1 MIKTIG
7 ILLFVHLLF
16 CCEITGQQVFDT
28 TLFLN
33 SLNNTFEGSTDI
45 DYTNGKFYLCG
56 RFANYENGFRD
67 SSYLAI
73 VDRYGRIEHSHTI
86 GNGLLERSY
95 YGVDIHKYQDYVITL
110 YSEVDNSIQDGF
122 DPLLNIYNEE
132 SNYWFNVVPSI
143 DTLNYEARAS
153 IITEN
158 HLFIL
163 GATADYF
170 QNETNK
176 ALIAKFDLNIEEW
189 QDTIQAIDYLLIDG
203 NEHDHKLME
212 GAILSD
218 GSILAIMHE
227 YSPGYLA
234 AMSLCKI
241 NQDLSLLWKKNYT
254 DVGFNNY
261 GHVSESYNDP
271 QHFFISGSINTQRMI
286 SKFDFDGNII
296 WQKKHP
302 IENEDFSYFRGVFED
317 EDGNLLGGGKLSPI
331 YLNEPLQAFLSK
343 FNSDGELLWDR
354 FYPAPL
360 NNEAYVYDMEQTLD
374 GGYAMCGSIHFPAPR
389 RSDIW
394 LIKIDSLGNVDL
406 PLGIFTELNEYW
418 IPQGDSLLLNPV
430 PYGGNGIYSYLNPT
444 WSGNTVNFTQTEEF
458 GGIFYGYEKGDYE
471 LSFSITD
478 TLGASAQVNYIIH
491 VYDPTSNTTAINKNQ
506 WKTYPNPAS
515 DIIHFDNNNLN
526 QQATHIQV
534 FDIAGR
540 EYANF
545 KAQNQSS
552 LDVSIWQ
559 NGVYVYH
566 IFNGEKLLFEGRFLV
581 WHA

>member
-218 GSILAIMHE
+218 GSILAIFKE
-227 YSPGYLA
+227 YQPNYLPA
-234 AMSLCKI
+234 NNLCRI
-241 NQDLSLLWKKNYT
+241 TPELELLWKRKYTEPTTSSYT
-254 DVGFNNY
+254 DVYDSKLEEGVFY
-261 GHVSESYNDP
+261 VTGHEELERTIAKIDYL
-271 QHFFISGSINTQRMI
+271 
-286 SKFDFDGNII
+286 GNII
-296 WQKKHP
+296 WQKFYP
-302 IENEDFSYFRGVFED
+302 FEYQEVSFGIGVY
-317 EDGNLLGGGKLSPI
+317 EDGNGNLFMGGKLTPS

-360 NNEAYVYDMEQTLD
+360 NNDAYVYDMEQTLD

-526 QQATHIQV
+526 QQATNIQV
-534 FDIAGR
+534 FDVSGR

-545 KAQNQSS
+545 PTHNQNS
-552 LDVSIWQ
+552 LDVSSWQ
-559 NGVYVYH
+559 NGVYLYQV
-566 IFNGEKLLFEGRFLV
+566 FDGEKLLFEGRFLV
-581 WHA
+581 WH